1 MASVIDDNHFMR
13 LALALARN
21 SRPSPNPRV
30 GAVIVQQNRIVG
42 KGFHRAAGQ
51 PHAEIE
57 ALQDAANAAES
68 VRNATIYVTLEPCC
82 HHGRTGPCSV
92 ALHEAGIGRIVVGMA
107 DPDPLVAGTGIS
119 SLRDAGHQVDVG
131 ILEYECKQ
139 MLHAYI
145 HHRIHGRPL
154 IHLKAAATLDGYIA
168 TATGNSKWI
177 TGSRARAYG
186 HELRAAHD
194 AILVGSGTVLVD
206 NPTLTV
212 RDAEGATP
220 VRVILDSHLK
230 LPMESNLLKTTS
242 EGKVIILH
250 SADTPAA
257 KASELT
263 RLSNVQLIGCR
274 QADSL
279 LDITDIVH
287 KLNSLGFLSVLVEG
301 GSQVHGAFIQARLAD
316 RLSLFIAPKIIG
328 SGIPW
333 ASIPGI
339 ANIKDAIT
347 LNPDSI
353 RTTQLEQDALIEGD
367 FFWDENV

>member
-13 LALALARN
+13 LALALARQ

-42 KGFHRAAGQ
+42 KGFHRAPGH

-57 ALQDAANAAES
+57 ALKDAADAGEN
-68 VRNATIYVTLEPCC
+68 VGDATIYVTLEPCC
-82 HHGRTGPCSV
+82 HQGKTGPCSV
-92 ALHEAGIGRIVVGMA
+92 ALHQAGIGRIVVGMA
-107 DPDPLVAGTGIS
+107 DPDPLVGGNGIA
-119 SLRDAGHQVDVG
+119 SLRKAGHQVDVG
-131 ILEYECKQ
+131 VLEDECKQ
-139 MLHAYI
+139 LLHSYI
-145 HHRIHGRPL
+145 HHRTQGRPL
-154 IHLKAAATLDGYIA
+154 VHLKAATTMDGYIA
-168 TATGNSKWI
+168 TVTGDSRWI
-177 TGSRARAYG
+177 TGPSARAYG

-194 AILVGSGTVLVD
+194 AVLVGSGTVLAD

-212 RDAEGATP
+212 RDAEGASP

-250 SADTPAA
+250 GADIPSA
-257 KASELT
+257 KASELA
-263 RLSNVQLIGCR
+263 RISNLQLIGCQPANSR
-274 QADSL
+274 
-279 LDITDIVH
+279 LDITDIVQ

-301 GSQVHGAFIQARLAD
+301 GSQLHGAFIQARLAD

-339 ANIKDAIT
+339 ASIKDAIT

-353 RTTQLEQDALIEGD
+353 RTTQLDQDALIEGD
-367 FFWDENV
+367 FFWDENF